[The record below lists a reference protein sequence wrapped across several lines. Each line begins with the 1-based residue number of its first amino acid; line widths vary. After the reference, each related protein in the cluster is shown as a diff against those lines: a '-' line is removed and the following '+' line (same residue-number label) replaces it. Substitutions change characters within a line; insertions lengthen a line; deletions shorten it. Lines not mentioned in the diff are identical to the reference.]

1 MTGTSI
7 LGGGGGGGSG
17 GLSCELPGGMNCAE
31 ATPGANSA
39 HARQMTIN
47 PHDEYVATVNA
58 DHKTATGNIP
68 LRNRVQGF

>member
-1 MTGTSI
+1 LRRG
-7 LGGGGGGGSG
+7 
-17 GLSCELPGGMNCAE
+17 
-31 ATPGANSA
+31 
-39 HARQMTIN
+39 HARREQRARQANDDQN